1 MSRTRHSLFHVLRH
15 GQADVGKEAW
25 YRDPV
30 NEDRAKTA
38 ALLLIGDELL
48 SGKIEDA
55 NLVVLARTFRA
66 IGIELRRVV
75 TIHDDLD
82 TIADEVK
89 SLSRSHDVLVTSGGV
104 GPTHD
109 DLTVDGVAK
118 AFGVDVVLD
127 ERLVT
132 LLREYYKERC
142 TENHLLMARMPKG
155 AALETTEA
163 VRWPTIRYENTW
175 LFPGVPEIFR
185 LKLPVL
191 VEKLGQ
197 GKPWVSRAVY
207 TQMDEGTLMPHL
219 AEVVAA
225 FPEVAVGSYPKL
237 DDPTYKTK
245 LTFDGRNEEQV
256 EAAKES
262 FVATLPKGEPQR
274 TD

>member
-48 SGKIEDA
+48 SGKIEVA